1 MRKIITAFIGC
12 LQISIPPVASLGIAQ
27 AFNSVDST
35 HNLTYFN
42 DRPMPPNAYRV
53 LFIGDSLTY
62 HGQTPNLWNYD
73 SGMAASSPSQDFVHL
88 VAQHIQ
94 DKMGRRPVEILIN
107 NGGNG
112 KIGSMLTYLTGH
124 PELKPSLVI
133 LQGGENDPFDASFQ
147 DTYQSLLTFYQA
159 SRTPYIVLGDWWNST
174 KSDFDRQQAVAHG
187 YAWIDLT
194 IINKNPTMSGDGGPY
209 HVDGVAKHPNDQGMK
224 AIANAIDDQFDRT
237 ILPSAHKN

>member
-1 MRKIITAFIGC
+1 MRKITAAFIGC
-12 LQISIPPVASLGIAQ
+12 LLISISPVASRAIAQ

-73 SGMAASSPSQDFVHL
+73 SGMAASSPSKDFVHL

-94 DKMGRRPVEILIN
+94 DKIGTRPVEILIN

-112 KIGSMLTYLTGH
+112 KIGSMLTYLTSH
-124 PELKPSLVI
+124 PDLKPSLVI
-133 LQGGENDPFDASFQ
+133 LQGGENDPFDVSFQ
-147 DTYQSLLTFYQA
+147 DTYRSLLTFYKA
-159 SRTPYIVLGDWWNST
+159 SNTPYIVLGDWWSNT
-174 KSDFDRQQAVAHG
+174 KSDFDRQQVVAHG

-194 IINKNPTMSGDGGPY
+194 ILNKNPAMSGDGGPY

-224 AIANAIDDQFDRT
+224 AIADAIDDQFDRT
-237 ILPSAHKN
+237 ILPSMRKN

>member
-1 MRKIITAFIGC
+1 MCKITAAF
-12 LQISIPPVASLGIAQ
+12 LAYLLISLPGEPSHAQ

-35 HNLTYFN
+35 HNLTYF
-42 DRPMPPNAYRV
+42 DFRPMPPNAYRV

-73 SGMAASSPSQDFVHL
+73 SGMAASSPNKDFVHL

-94 DKMGRRPVEILIN
+94 EKMGPKPVEILIN

-112 KIGSMLTYLTGH
+112 KIGSMLTYLASN
-124 PELKPSLVI
+124 PDLKPSLVI
-133 LQGGENDPFDASFQ
+133 LQGGENDSFDISFEEN
-147 DTYQSLLTFYQA
+147 YKSLLTFYQP
-159 SRTPYIVLGDWWNST
+159 SKIPYIVLGDWWNDT
-174 KSDFDRQQAVAHG
+174 KSGFDHQQALAHG
-187 YAWIDLT
+187 YSWIELT
-194 IINKNPTMSGDGGPY
+194 VLNKNPAMSGDGGPY

-237 ILPSAHKN
+237 ILPSMHKSN